1 MADQDLGIQE
11 DAFFNYAK
19 LAFELSFNPFDDAIV
34 AFETYLS
41 QFPTSS
47 RRDEAFRFLL
57 QVHMTSRD
65 YERAL
70 QALDNIVDP
79 DETVLAS
86 AQVLSFNRAV
96 ELFQNKQPQR
106 SLDFFKRARSY
117 NADPQLNA
125 ETHYWEGEILFG
137 QGKYSQ
143 AAAAYAKFSTTPG
156 SYLSELHNDADYAR
170 GYAHYKSE
178 KYTDALS
185 AFRAYL
191 ESTPDDDPARMR
203 DAELR
208 APIASSR

>member
-1 MADQDLGIQE
+1 MTTPWPKTRLPHGRLLLATRRQTTRQAGVQDGGDGGSRFGHQE

-41 QFPTSS
+41 QFPTSP

-96 ELFQNKQPQR
+96 ELYQNKQPQR
-106 SLDFFKRARSY
+106 SLDFFKFALLQR
-117 NADPQLNA
+117 
-125 ETHYWEGEILFG
+125 
-137 QGKYSQ
+137 
-143 AAAAYAKFSTTPG
+143 G
-156 SYLSELHNDADYAR
+156 S
-170 GYAHYKSE
+170 
-178 KYTDALS
+178 
-185 AFRAYL
+185 
-191 ESTPDDDPARMR
+191 
-203 DAELR
+203 
-208 APIASSR
+208 PIEC